1 MGRFDL
7 FELILKSS
15 FGLLIMLIKEELQH
29 SIYLTILNS
38 LQLEEMMVKSESG
51 K

>member
-15 FGLLIMLIKEELQH
+15 FGLLIMRIKEELQH

-38 LQLEEMMVKSESG
+38 LQLGEMTEKSESG